1 VRISIVGAGPAGL
14 YFAILMKKA
23 DPRHEIVVVERNA
36 PDATF
41 GWGVVFSEETLGALR
56 DADYQSYVR
65 ITEAFAR
72 WNTVDIRYQG
82 TLIRSRGHVFSGI
95 SRQLLL
101 NILQQRA
108 LELDVDLRFHSEV
121 DELEELEQA
130 DLVVAADGVNSA
142 LRDRHAGEMEVN
154 LEEVG
159 SKFVWFGSDLVFDA
173 FTFIFRETEYGLF
186 QVHAYPYDAVT
197 STFIVECPEETWRK
211 AGLDAM
217 SEEESIAFCEDLFAD
232 ELAGHR
238 LMSNRSLWTSFMK
251 VRCASWHEGKL
262 VLLGDSA
269 HTAHFSIGSGTKLA
283 MEDSIA
289 LSNAFQRHP
298 DSLEAALVDY
308 ELERQPVV
316 ERFQEA
322 ADQSARYFEEVGNY
336 AGFDPIQFAFNLL
349 TRSGRISYANLMIRD
364 PRLVRVL
371 DSWFA
376 GSPNGDRANGGLR
389 IAPPPM
395 FSSLEVGSLRLRNRV
410 VRSPT
415 GEDATPTG
423 APGERDGERLVEVAL
438 TGPALVITGLTAV
451 SPEGRVTAQTPMLL
465 DDEHEQAWRCI
476 VERVHDAGSL
486 IGMQLGHAGRRGAT
500 RPRTEGRDL
509 PLRERAWPLLSASP
523 LPYAPLSAVPDEMNA
538 GDMQNVCTAF
548 ADAAK
553 RAMAAGF
560 DAIELNF
567 AHGYL
572 LASFVSPLT
581 NRRDDEYGG
590 ALENRLRFPLEVLD
604 AVRSACPD
612 ERLVAVRMSASDW
625 APGGLTLPDAVAAAR
640 AFASHGAGLVHV
652 CAGQTVV
659 EDRPSYRRAFLTRL
673 SDRIRAE
680 GRVRTLVG
688 GYVTTDDEINTIVG
702 AGRADLCILEA
713 D

>member
-1 VRISIVGAGPAGL
+1 MRISIVGAGPAGL

-108 LELDVDLRFHSEV
+108 LELDVELRFHSEV
-121 DELEELEQA
+121 NELEELEQA

-142 LRDRHAGEMEVN
+142 LRDRHAGEMGVN

-217 SEEESIAFCEDLFAD
+217 SEEESIAFCEDMFAD

-251 VRCASWHEGKL
+251 VRCASWHQGKL
-262 VLLGDSA
+262 VLFGAPHTPRTSPSA
-269 HTAHFSIGSGTKLA
+269 
-283 MEDSIA
+283 
-289 LSNAFQRHP
+289 
-298 DSLEAALVDY
+298 
-308 ELERQPVV
+308 LERSSPWRIRSPSQM
-316 ERFQEA
+316 RS
-322 ADQSARYFEEVGNY
+322 SAIRT
-336 AGFDPIQFAFNLL
+336 ASRRRWWITSLSASQWWSASRKRPTRALATSRRWATTPAS
-349 TRSGRISYANLMIRD
+349 TRSSSPSTSSHGAAASALANLMIRD

-395 FSSLEVGSLRLRNRV
+395 FSSLEVGSLSLRNRV

-438 TGPALVITGLTAV
+438 TGPALVITGLTSV
-451 SPEGRVTAQTPMLL
+451 SPK
-465 DDEHEQAWRCI
+465 
-476 VERVHDAGSL
+476 DASRHRHPCCS
-486 IGMQLGHAGRRGAT
+486 MTSTSRRGA
-500 RPRTEGRDL
+500 
-509 PLRERAWPLLSASP
+509 ASLSA
-523 LPYAPLSAVPDEMNA
+523 
-538 GDMQNVCTAF
+538 CT
-548 ADAAK
+548 
-553 RAMAAGF
+553 
-560 DAIELNF
+560 
-567 AHGYL
+567 
-572 LASFVSPLT
+572 T
-581 NRRDDEYGG
+581 
-590 ALENRLRFPLEVLD
+590 
-604 AVRSACPD
+604 
-612 ERLVAVRMSASDW
+612 
-625 APGGLTLPDAVAAAR
+625 PGR
-640 AFASHGAGLVHV
+640 
-652 CAGQTVV
+652 
-659 EDRPSYRRAFLTRL
+659 
-673 SDRIRAE
+673 
-680 GRVRTLVG
+680 
-688 GYVTTDDEINTIVG
+688 
-702 AGRADLCILEA
+702 
-713 D
+713 